1 MSEKEYRPD
10 PTTADFYRALPFKPA
25 IGIAL
30 STFSQSIGEAT
41 LHACLETLHS
51 FGLDKPDLYVA
62 TAPGALELPLT
73 LSWLAQRREPDPE
86 AEAEAEAGGKER
98 GRAKQDAS
106 DERLALFGFASH
118 ARSSEPGRSKKS
130 GKKGPKG
137 KKVEKGRKSKIKDE
151 ARGASDGAF
160 DPCHGRRALAFAE
173 AKSLA
178 HPDLRCLAGLGRQTQ
193 WSRMTAPWA
202 RLAADERPL
211 DAQMLHELRPG
222 PRCGSPLS
230 FDALIAIGVVVRGE
244 TYHFELVSDNSA
256 QGVMRVSLD
265 CGIPIANAILT
276 TENAEQARAR
286 MIDKGHQ
293 AAQVV
298 LRALQTKTLIDAGVS
313 HEDAGAFNSRLAQ
326 LRDLAAAAEGVRL

>member
-1 MSEKEYRPD
+1 MSENEYRPD

-73 LSWLAQRREPDPE
+73 LSWLARRREPDPE

-106 DERLALFGFASH
+106 DERLALFGFASQ
-118 ARSSEPGRSKKS
+118 ARPSEPGPSNKS

-137 KKVEKGRKSKIKDE
+137 KKGERGRKGKNADE

-160 DPCHGRRALAFAE
+160 DPCRGRSALAFAE

-178 HPDLRCLAGLGRQTQ
+178 HPDLRCLASLSRQTQ

-222 PRCGSPLS
+222 PRCGSLLS

-326 LRDLAAAAEGVRL
+326 LRDLAAAEGVRL

>member
-86 AEAEAEAGGKER
+86 AEAEAEEGEKER
-98 GRAKQDAS
+98 RRAKQDAA
-106 DERLALFGFASH
+106 DEGLALFGFASH
-118 ARSSEPGRSKKS
+118 ARFGEPGRSKKS
-130 GKKGPKG
+130 GKKRKKGEKEKKG
-137 KKVEKGRKSKIKDE
+137 KNADE
-151 ARGASDGAF
+151 TRGASDGAF
-160 DPCHGRRALAFAE
+160 GPGQGRRALAFAE

-178 HPDLRCLAGLGRQTQ
+178 HPYLRCLAGLGRQTQ

-211 DAQMLHELRPG
+211 DGQMLHELRPG
-222 PRCGSPLS
+222 PRCGSLLS

-256 QGVMRVSLD
+256 QGVMRVALD

>member
-1 MSEKEYRPD
+1 
-10 PTTADFYRALPFKPA
+10 
-25 IGIAL
+25 
-30 STFSQSIGEAT
+30 
-41 LHACLETLHS
+41 
-51 FGLDKPDLYVA
+51 
-62 TAPGALELPLT
+62 
-73 LSWLAQRREPDPE
+73 
-86 AEAEAEAGGKER
+86 
-98 GRAKQDAS
+98 
-106 DERLALFGFASH
+106 
-118 ARSSEPGRSKKS
+118 
-130 GKKGPKG
+130 
-137 KKVEKGRKSKIKDE
+137 
-151 ARGASDGAF
+151 
-160 DPCHGRRALAFAE
+160 
-173 AKSLA
+173 
-178 HPDLRCLAGLGRQTQ
+178 
-193 WSRMTAPWA
+193 
-202 RLAADERPL
+202 
-211 DAQMLHELRPG
+211 MLHELRPG
-222 PRCGSPLS
+222 PRCGSLLS

>member
-86 AEAEAEAGGKER
+86 AEAETEAVEQER
-98 GRAKQDAS
+98 GREKQDAA
-106 DERLALFGFASH
+106 DEGLALFGFASH
-118 ARSSEPGRSKKS
+118 ARFGEPCRSKKS
-130 GKKGPKG
+130 GKKRKKG
-137 KKVEKGRKSKIKDE
+137 KKGKIANE

-160 DPCHGRRALAFAE
+160 CPGQGRHALAFAE

-222 PRCGSPLS
+222 PRRGSLLS

-256 QGVMRVSLD
+256 QGVMRVALD

-276 TENAEQARAR
+276 TENAEQARER

-326 LRDLAAAAEGVRL
+326 LRDLAAAAERVRL

>member
-1 MSEKEYRPD
+1 
-10 PTTADFYRALPFKPA
+10 
-25 IGIAL
+25 
-30 STFSQSIGEAT
+30 
-41 LHACLETLHS
+41 
-51 FGLDKPDLYVA
+51 
-62 TAPGALELPLT
+62 
-73 LSWLAQRREPDPE
+73 
-86 AEAEAEAGGKER
+86 
-98 GRAKQDAS
+98 
-106 DERLALFGFASH
+106 
-118 ARSSEPGRSKKS
+118 
-130 GKKGPKG
+130 
-137 KKVEKGRKSKIKDE
+137 
-151 ARGASDGAF
+151 
-160 DPCHGRRALAFAE
+160 
-173 AKSLA
+173 
-178 HPDLRCLAGLGRQTQ
+178 
-193 WSRMTAPWA
+193 MTAPWA

-222 PRCGSPLS
+222 PRCGSLLS